1 MCEQKQ
7 HRMSTAAMANT
18 TADRTAWHA
27 VDEVVHRLATDT
39 GKSLVGWLKL
49 DSGTLAFLR

>member
-1 MCEQKQ
+1 
-7 HRMSTAAMANT
+7 MANT

-49 DSGTLAFLR
+49 DSGTLVFLR